1 MSPGFSMNTPVVRGS
16 ISPVV
21 TVRAADR
28 CTYGCVVDGQYFCV
42 RAGMGAGRLGEMGGI
57 PGKVEH

>member
-1 MSPGFSMNTPVVRGS
+1 MNTPVVRGS